1 MRAAVP
7 VADGG
12 RWYGPLVRQL
22 WPERRAQVDLD
33 AVYGTARPAPAGRPW
48 VALNMVTSVDG
59 ATAAEGASAGLSGEA
74 DRTIFHLLRSLA
86 DIVLVG
92 AGTVRL
98 EGYGPPKVPDEVQ
111 AARIERGQAA
121 VPRIAIVT
129 RTLDLDFSSRLFT
142 TAAEKPI
149 IITSESLPA
158 GRRAAAGNRARV
170 ITCGEDEVDLAR
182 ALGELGE
189 LGARLVLCEGGPT
202 LNGALIAGGLVDE
215 LCVTLAPLLIG
226 GSSHRLSVGGEPLDA
241 PEPMVL
247 DHLLED
253 GGSLFF
259 RWLRR
264 A

>member
-1 MRAAVP
+1 MRLVIPAAE
-7 VADGG
+7 GG
-12 RWYGPLVRQL
+12 RWYRPLVRQL

-33 AVYGTARPAPAGRPW
+33 AVYGAARPEPTGRPW

-59 ATAAEGASAGLSGEA
+59 ATAVDGASAGLSGEA
-74 DRTIFHLLRSLA
+74 DRSIFHLLRSLA

-98 EGYGPPKVPDEVQ
+98 EGYGPPAVPDAVQ
-111 AARIERGQAA
+111 AVRTERGQAP
-121 VPRIAIVT
+121 VPRIAVVT

-142 TAAEKPI
+142 TAHEKPL
-149 IITSESLPA
+149 IITAESLPA

-182 ALGELGE
+182 ALGELSE

-202 LNGALIAGGLVDE
+202 LNGALIAAGLVDE
-215 LCVTLAPLLIG
+215 MCITLAPLVVG
-226 GSSHRLSVGGEPLDA
+226 GDSHRLSVAGDPLAA

-253 GGSLFF
+253 GGTLFF